1 VASLVKRGDP
11 IAWHDAPDGGA
22 RGVITERV
30 SEPYIIDVAPSGQF
44 DIFTLDSHDKPRHVT
59 AGRGR
64 NVTLAKSK
72 ATSLALAN
80 IKELK
85 EERQAQIIDANVTRL
100 EPEAQP
106 AWVKTL
112 KVFIGLALL
121 VAATILFARW
131 LLIYRPHLALRIFA
145 WVFGCLFAA
154 YRILKFFEHLDK
166 IRERLAKRWLQTAQ
180 ASAKK
185 GRR

>member
-1 VASLVKRGDP
+1 M
-11 IAWHDAPDGGA
+11 AWHDAPDGGA

-30 SEPYIIDVAPSGQF
+30 SEPYIIDVTPDGQF
-44 DIFTLDSHDKPRHVT
+44 DIFTLDAHDKPRRVT
-59 AGRGR
+59 SGKSR
-64 NVTLAKSK
+64 NVTLAKQK
-72 ATSLALAN
+72 AASLALTTV
-80 IKELK
+80 KELK
-85 EERQAQIIDANVTRL
+85 DAQQEHVIDAKVTRL
-100 EPEAQP
+100 EPEEQP

-121 VAATILFARW
+121 VAATVLFARW
-131 LLIYRPHLALRIFA
+131 LLIYRPRLAIRIFM
-145 WVFGCLFAA
+145 WVAGCLFAA